1 MAFPL
6 RANRPFFSFMRGLG
20 CCALLSLAGCSF
32 VPAYH
37 TPDVPS
43 ASSWRA
49 ADQPGAAARG
59 GEWWREFHDDA
70 LNALVDRGLRGNY
83 TLAAAVARVE
93 QARGSAAVAGAGQ
106 YPQVTL
112 DGNYQRQNNYSTT
125 AKRSISI
132 GATYEVDFWGK
143 QQAIADSADELVS
156 ASAFDAQTVHMTL
169 AASITDS
176 YFQVRSLDRRIAL
189 AQRIVADAQQLL
201 DLVQV
206 QANLGAA
213 SDLEVAQQRNVLE
226 TYQGSLP
233 ALQEQRDQALYQLA
247 VLVGTTPQGF
257 SLAPAHEA
265 ASKVPAPALGL
276 PVDLLAQRPDIQ
288 AAEARLKSVNFD
300 IGAARAAFLPNV
312 SLNLLG
318 GLDTLGGGSIWSAVG
333 TVSQPLFTG
342 GLLNGQLT
350 VTKAHAQELLAT
362 YRELW
367 IEALQ
372 DVQTQI
378 SASQQS
384 AKSYSLN
391 TAAVASAR
399 EASRLAQVR
408 YRLGATDFQTL
419 LIAERTQYQ
428 AEDALLQIDLQQLQA
443 AVGLFRALGGDF
455 DPSVTKQLASHAPAA
470 PLQTETTR

>member
-6 RANRPFFSFMRGLG
+6 RANRPFFACMRGLC
-20 CCALLSLAGCSF
+20 CCAVLSLAGCSF

-37 TPDVPS
+37 TPEVPNAS
-43 ASSWRA
+43 AWQA
-49 ADQPGAAARG
+49 ADAPAAAVRG
-59 GEWWREFHDDA
+59 GAWWREFHDEALDA
-70 LNALVDRGLRGNY
+70 LVERGLRGNY
-83 TLAAAVARVE
+83 TLAAAIARVD
-93 QARGSAAVAGAGQ
+93 QARGNAAVAGAGQ

-125 AKRSISI
+125 AKRSLSL
-132 GATYEVDFWGK
+132 GATYEIDFWGK
-143 QQAIADSADELVS
+143 HKATADSADELAT

-169 AASITDS
+169 AASIADS

-189 AQRIVADAQQLL
+189 AQRIVSDAQQLL
-201 DLVQV
+201 ELVQV
-206 QANLGAA
+206 QANLGSA
-213 SDLEVAQQRNVLE
+213 SDLEVAQQRNVLQ
-226 TYQGSLP
+226 TYQGSVP
-233 ALQEQRDQALYQLA
+233 ALQQQRDQALYQLA

-257 SLAPAHEA
+257 ALASAHEA
-265 ASKVPAPALGL
+265 AGEVPAPALGL
-276 PVDLLAQRPDIQ
+276 PLDLLGQRPDIQ
-288 AAEARLKSVNFD
+288 AAEARLKSANFD

-318 GLDTLGGGSIWSAVG
+318 GVDTLGGGSIWSAVG
-333 TVSQPLFTG
+333 AISQPLFSG
-342 GLLNGQLT
+342 GLLTGQLN
-350 VTKAHAQELLAT
+350 VTKAHAQELLAS

-391 TAAVASAR
+391 AGALASAR

-428 AEDALLQIDLQQLQA
+428 AEDALLQIDLQHVQA

-455 DPSVTKQLASHAPAA
+455 DPSVTKQMASHAPAA
-470 PLQTETTR
+470 PLHTETTR